1 VQYLINR
8 NFILGFLNSVLLL
21 ELTVESGSSRF
32 HHLKLYADDESIPQ
46 TTKKPVVVES
56 YDEIVLSEPMEA
68 SFGRLRNHPVAR
80 VTGNPASPLVLPGL
94 SVLLLGHLSALM
106 L

>member
-1 VQYLINR
+1 M
-8 NFILGFLNSVLLL
+8 FASSLNYVPLD
-21 ELTVESGSSRF
+21 LTVAGITSRF

-80 VTGNPASPLVLPGL
+80 VTGIPTSPLVLAGL
-94 SVLLLGHLSALM
+94 SVSALSPINACVCFSGI